1 MKAADYGAR
10 QVPRRTGHSGNNFI
24 AEVNEMKK
32 LSSLFQN
39 KTVWTL
45 CAALLAI
52 VAVPPIVGLVLKVL
66 ASVHGASLHSWLFD
80 VGQNMGS
87 AGALGAAGAA
97 AAAAGGPWWSDGWTD
112 DPRKMV
118 PPRVFTPDE
127 WNRRHPD
134 WPMDTSFRTDSWLSR
149 TDDRDRTVG
158 TGSPAIDNDAHQ
170 GSEAAP
176 YMSSGH

>member
-1 MKAADYGAR
+1 
-10 QVPRRTGHSGNNFI
+10 VLRRTGHSGNDFI
-24 AEVNEMKK
+24 AEANEMKK

-52 VAVPPIVGLVLKVL
+52 VAVPAIVGLVLNVL
-66 ASVHGASLHSWLFD
+66 GSVHDASLHTWLFD

-97 AAAAGGPWWSDGWTD
+97 AAAASGPWGSD
-112 DPRKMV
+112 DPSKMV

-134 WPMDTSFRTDSWLSR
+134 NPMPTSFRTDTWLHP
-149 TDDRDRTVG
+149 TDDPDRTASTGRPATVDGVTLGGDINDGG
-158 TGSPAIDNDAHQ
+158 T
-170 GSEAAP
+170 
-176 YMSSGH
+176 